1 MNNSS
6 KSISG
11 VKYMEEKTEK
21 MEVHDA
27 LNEIGDVLVCC
38 LKYEPC
44 PIDRLDNAI
53 ELIDGII
60 NDPDNLKSCEYYFKS
75 AGGNYL
81 LFFFSNI
88 IYNLKTKNDLYL
100 TTDVL
105 KWLAGVWKNF
115 IKRNKTYQ
123 NFFKLHNNYGKVLK
137 SYFDEESSFINRLT
151 NINNISD
158 QFLKGDQGD
167 DSELARFEKFYQVT
181 EEIVNVMKPT
191 YFFLLDFIKE
201 MKIATGN
208 TLEGG
213 EEIEKKGLAGFGY
226 DVFTYRKVVASA
238 CKTLAILEGVYLLL
252 KKKKSTRQFRIFD
265 GKKKFVT
272 TAEIYDIYSEK
283 FDTMKKE
290 YMELK

>member
-1 MNNSS
+1 MDEN
-6 KSISG
+6 
-11 VKYMEEKTEK
+11 MEK
-21 MEVHDA
+21 MEVHDS
-27 LNEIGDVLVCC
+27 LNEIGDVLVSC

-44 PIDRLDNAI
+44 PIERLDKALN
-53 ELIDGII
+53 LIDGII

-75 AGGNYL
+75 AGGNYV

-123 NFFKLHNNYGKVLK
+123 NFFKLHKIYGQVFKN
-137 SYFDEESSFINRLT
+137 YFDEDSSFINRLT

-201 MKIATGN
+201 RKIATGN
-208 TLEGG
+208 SLEGADN
-213 EEIEKKGLAGFGY
+213 IEKEGLANFGY
-226 DVFTYRKVVASA
+226 DVYTYKKVIATA

-283 FDTMKKE
+283 FDLMKKE
-290 YMELK
+290 YVELK

>member
-1 MNNSS
+1 
-6 KSISG
+6 
-11 VKYMEEKTEK
+11 MEEKIEK
-21 MEVHDA
+21 IEVHEA
-27 LNEIGDVLVCC
+27 LNEIGEVIVCC
-38 LKYEPC
+38 LKYDPC
-44 PIDRLDNAI
+44 PVARLDKAL

-60 NDPDNLKSCEYYFKS
+60 NDPDNLKACEYYFKS
-75 AGGNYL
+75 SGGNYV

-100 TTDVL
+100 TPDVL

-123 NFFKLHNNYGKVLK
+123 SFIKLQNNYSQIFKN
-137 SYFDEESSFINRLT
+137 YFDEDSSFINRLT

-158 QFLKGDQGD
+158 QFLKDNQDD
-167 DSELARFEKFYQVT
+167 DSELARFEKFYQIT
-181 EEIVNVMKPT
+181 EEIANVMKPT

-201 MKIATGN
+201 RKIATGHS
-208 TLEGG
+208 LEGADG
-213 EEIEKKGLAGFGY
+213 IDEKGLANFGY
-226 DVFTYRKVVASA
+226 DVYTYKKVIATG

-252 KKKKSTRQFRIFD
+252 KKKKSNRQFRIFD

-283 FDTMKKE
+283 FDSMKKE

>member
-1 MNNSS
+1 
-6 KSISG
+6 
-11 VKYMEEKTEK
+11 MEEKKEE

-44 PIDRLDNAI
+44 PIDRLDKAI

-60 NDPDNLKSCEYYFKS
+60 NDPENLKSCEYYFKS
-75 AGGNYL
+75 AGGNYV

-123 NFFKLHNNYGKVLK
+123 NFFKLYNNYSQVFIN
-137 SYFDEESSFINRLT
+137 YFDEDSSFINRLT

-158 QFLKGDQGD
+158 FFLKGDQGD
-167 DSELARFEKFYQVT
+167 DSELARFEKFYQIT
-181 EEIVNVMKPT
+181 EEIINVMKPT
-191 YFFLLDFIKE
+191 YFFLLDFVKE
-201 MKIATGN
+201 MKIATGKS
-208 TLEGG
+208 LEGAD
-213 EEIEKKGLAGFGY
+213 EIEKDGLAFFGY
-226 DVFTYRKVVASA
+226 DVFTYKKILASA

-252 KKKKSTRQFRIFD
+252 KKKKTNRQFRIFD

-272 TAEIYDIYSEK
+272 TGEVYDIYSEK
-283 FDTMKKE
+283 FDLMKKE

>member
-1 MNNSS
+1 M
-6 KSISG
+6 
-11 VKYMEEKTEK
+11 EK
-21 MEVHDA
+21 MEVHDS
-27 LNEIGDVLVCC
+27 LNEIGDVLVYC

-44 PIDRLDNAI
+44 PIERLDKAI

-60 NDPDNLKSCEYYFKS
+60 NDPENLKYCEYYFKS
-75 AGGNYL
+75 AGGNYV

-123 NFFKLHNNYGKVLK
+123 NFFKLHKIYGQVFKN
-137 SYFDEESSFINRLT
+137 YFDEDSSFINRLT

-201 MKIATGN
+201 RKIATGSS
-208 TLEGG
+208 LEGADN
-213 EEIEKKGLAGFGY
+213 IEKEGLANFGF
-226 DVFTYRKVVASA
+226 DVYTYKKVIATA

-283 FDTMKKE
+283 FDLMKKE

>member
-1 MNNSS
+1 M
-6 KSISG
+6 G
-11 VKYMEEKTEK
+11 EKTGE

-27 LNEIGDVLVCC
+27 LNEIGDVLVSC

-44 PIDRLDNAI
+44 PIERLDKAI

-60 NDPDNLKSCEYYFKS
+60 NDPENLKSCEYYFKS
-75 AGGNYL
+75 AGGNYV

-123 NFFKLHNNYGKVLK
+123 NFFKLYSNYSQVFIN
-137 SYFDEESSFINRLT
+137 YFDEDSSFINRLT

-158 QFLKGDQGD
+158 FFLKGDQGD
-167 DSELARFEKFYQVT
+167 DSELARFEKFYQIT
-181 EEIVNVMKPT
+181 EEIINVMKPT
-191 YFFLLDFIKE
+191 YFFLLDFVKE
-201 MKIATGN
+201 MKIATGKS
-208 TLEGG
+208 LEGAD
-213 EEIEKKGLAGFGY
+213 EIEKEGLAVFGY
-226 DVFTYRKVVASA
+226 DVFTYKKILASA

-252 KKKKSTRQFRIFD
+252 KKKKSNRQFRIFD

-272 TAEIYDIYSEK
+272 TGEVYDIYSEK
-283 FDTMKKE
+283 FDLMKKE